1 MNQKS
6 SAPAYFY
13 RLQEGSGGVSDR
25 ASDRASLLVAG
36 RVDSL
41 PTTAGPW
48 SLEAQHGGPPAALL
62 GRAVE
67 ALDAGVVGRF
77 TMELLGPVPVGEL
90 EVSASV
96 VRPGRSVSLAH
107 ASLRDLTRDRPAATV
122 SAWLFPRSQSG
133 PVAAGPPP
141 GHGPADG
148 KQRERPEG
156 WSPGYLDAVEWRWV
170 TGGVDVPGPGVVW
183 MRPPDLVDGEAMSPL
198 QRLLA
203 CVDSASGV
211 SAMLDVREWAFL
223 NTELTVHVLRE
234 PVGEWICL
242 DAATSL
248 GPGSVGVA
256 TATAYDELGPVA
268 RSAQALLVQRR

>member
-1 MNQKS
+1 MNPKS
-6 SAPAYFY
+6 SAPGFFY
-13 RLQEGSGGVSDR
+13 RLTGPSDGAR
-25 ASDRASLLVAG
+25 Q
-36 RVDSL
+36 RVESR

-48 SLEAQHGGPPAALL
+48 SLDAQHGGPPAALL
-62 GRAVE
+62 GRAIE
-67 ALDAGVVGRF
+67 GLDAGMIGRF
-77 TMELLGPVPVGEL
+77 TMDLLGPVPVGEL
-90 EVSASV
+90 DVFASV

-107 ASLRDLTRDRPAATV
+107 AALHDVTLDRTVATA
-122 SAWLFPRSQSG
+122 SAWLFPRSEAG
-133 PVAAGPPP
+133 AGDAGPPP
-141 GHGPADG
+141 GHTPSDG
-148 KQRERPEG
+148 TERSRPDG
-156 WSPGYLDAVEWRWV
+156 WSAGYLDAVEWRWIA
-170 TGGVDVPGPGVVW
+170 GGLDSPGTGVVW
-183 MRPPDLVDGEAMSPL
+183 MRPSALVEGETTSPV

-242 DAATSL
+242 DAATTL

-256 TATAYDELGPVA
+256 TATAYDERGPVA

>member
-1 MNQKS
+1 MNPKS
-6 SAPAYFY
+6 SAPPSFY
-13 RLQEGSGGVSDR
+13 RLLGRFEGGRQRVESG
-25 ASDRASLLVAG
+25 
-36 RVDSL
+36 

-48 SLEAQHGGPPAALL
+48 SRAAQHGGPPAALL

-67 ALDAGVVGRF
+67 GLGAGTIGRF

-90 EVSASV
+90 EVSAAV
-96 VRPGRSVSLAH
+96 VRPGRTVSLAH
-107 ASLRDLTRDRPAATV
+107 ASLHDVSRDRPVATV
-122 SAWLFPRSQSG
+122 SAWLFPTSQG
-133 PVAAGPPP
+133 GAGTAGPPP
-141 GHGPADG
+141 GHTPSDG
-148 KQRERPEG
+148 TERPRPEG
-156 WSPGYLDAVEWRWV
+156 WSPGYLDAVEWRWIA
-170 TGGVDVPGPGVVW
+170 GGLDAPGTGVVW
-183 MRPPDLVDGEAMSPL
+183 MRPAPLVEGEETSPL

-211 SAMLDVREWAFL
+211 SAMLDVRQWAFL

-242 DAATSL
+242 DAATTL

-256 TATAYDELGPVA
+256 TSTAYDERGPVA